1 MKNKYI
7 SLQNMYMDIK
17 KGRSDLSIYEFVE
30 EIKDYMRQRG
40 YKDPSLADVKNFM
53 REISLCDEEIEGM
66 FTMWSVIGLMQEVNG
81 VNKVLSKG
89 HEAEKKELSKGHK
102 EEDKMQRRITDYN
115 SKWDEI
121 VESLLNVD
129 DLVDDG
135 DGERKIPKISDYKLE
150 ESINV
155 LKVPNKMDLFVGL
168 DITEKD
174 KLFLKIVGGDTFHR
188 TVLFVNGE
196 DNAIGFFNIETYIEN
211 GEKKHYLVAKA
222 QNIDFSNHRST
233 KYYFVFCKSNVT
245 YLHKVPIEVE
255 YHNTEMTNTHLCIDF
270 GTSNTTVGCFLD
282 EHYVDDISN
291 LAIINKNVVL
301 NSENVTSF
309 IDIERKKSKDE
320 FDSISYKNIVPTV
333 VYVSDCSNPEEVK
346 YAIGYEATKKMK
358 DDNYCPKASCFM
370 EIKRWTSNLDVYE
383 DIQDQ
388 KGNKATVSRR
398 EIIAAYLKY
407 VIHEAENQF
416 KCHFKNVH
424 ISAPVKL
431 KDKVLDYYEEIL
443 ADFGYVLEKENAID
457 EGIAVLY
464 SIINNQIKDGNYE
477 NGEKEKA
484 LIIDCGGGTSDLAS
498 CEYTIDK
505 DEDGIIN
512 LDINTEY
519 MNGDINFGGNNLTY
533 RIMQYMKV
541 AYANVLRK
549 EERPNIDELINID
562 TNAIFSF
569 IEGELEND
577 EDAKVKERYEEVY
590 KGINEA
596 YAAAESIIPTRYSE
610 YENQTKEIYD
620 KVKNNFYFLWKLA
633 EEMKKEFYRSTS
645 ISRYT
650 FIKDDDKMKDVDLHV
665 NRIEHWRL
673 SMVTENGALKEQPYP
688 NITFT
693 AKEIDKLLR
702 ADIYYLIRKFL
713 NDLYMQK
720 TLDTYSQIKLSGQS
734 SKISI
739 FMESLK
745 EFLPGKKIKSGR
757 INSKGN
763 DAVELKLLC
772 LKGAIMYLHALEM
785 SNIEVSLRNETK
797 NIPISVYIRTQND
810 EDKEMI
816 KQGND
821 WNQRA
826 NRGRITTAGKVV
838 YMYMRNA
845 DKEICEPYKYICE
858 NIKYTETKFED
869 IKKISG
875 GRIKQADI
883 DNLPENKK
891 YFFVFLNKDR
901 WGFNIVPIY
910 RDGKGKLYKGKED
923 FCSFETD
930 ILQESFFDGRK

>member
-1 MKNKYI
+1 
-7 SLQNMYMDIK
+7 
-17 KGRSDLSIYEFVE
+17 
-30 EIKDYMRQRG
+30 
-40 YKDPSLADVKNFM
+40 
-53 REISLCDEEIEGM
+53 
-66 FTMWSVIGLMQEVNG
+66 
-81 VNKVLSKG
+81 
-89 HEAEKKELSKGHK
+89 
-102 EEDKMQRRITDYN
+102 MQRKRTNQNADNKKIKEDAGNMRIKRTNQNAD
-115 SKWDEI
+115 WDKI
-121 VESLLNVD
+121 VESLINVED
-129 DLVDDG
+129 VK
-135 DGERKIPKISDYKLE
+135 ENAENEEVNTPKITDYDLE
-150 ESINV
+150 EGNNIFWI
-155 LKVPNKMDLFVGL
+155 PNKMDLFFDL

-174 KLFLKIVGGDTFHR
+174 KVFLKIQGKELFYR
-188 TVLFVNGE
+188 TVLFVNGV
-196 DNAIGFFNIETYIEN
+196 DNVIGFFEIKSYIEH
-211 GEKKHYLVAKA
+211 GEINHYLTAKA
-222 QNIDFSNHRST
+222 DHINYLNHMST
-233 KYYFVFCKSNVT
+233 KYYFVFCITDSLKL
-245 YLHKVPIEVE
+245 YKVPIEVE
-255 YHNTEMTNTHLCIDF
+255 YHKTETTNTHLCIDF
-270 GTSNTTVGCFLD
+270 GTSNTTIGCFLD

-301 NSENVTSF
+301 NSENVTTF
-309 IDIERKKSKDE
+309 IDKELMDSKDA
-320 FDSISYKNIVPTV
+320 FDSISYQKIVPTV
-333 VYVSDCSNPEEVK
+333 VYVNDCRNQDNID
-346 YAIGYEATKKMK
+346 YAIGYEAARKIK

-388 KGNKATVSRR
+388 WGNKAVVSRR
-398 EIIAAYLKY
+398 DIITEYLKY
-407 VIHEAENQF
+407 VIKAAENQF
-416 KCHFKNVH
+416 KCKFKNIH

-431 KDKVLDYYEEIL
+431 KDKVLDFYEEIL
-443 ADFGYVLEKENAID
+443 AGFGYSLEKENAID

-498 CEYTIDK
+498 CEYTIDR

-519 MNGDINFGGNNLTY
+519 MNGDVNFGGNNLTY
-533 RIMQYMKV
+533 RIMQYMKI
-541 AYANVLRK
+541 AYASVIQKK
-549 EERPNIDELINID
+549 ERLNIDELITTD

-577 EDAKVKERYEEVY
+577 EDTKVKERYEEVY
-590 KGINEA
+590 RGINEA
-596 YAAAESIIPTRYSE
+596 YAWAECIIPTRYSE
-610 YENQTKEIYD
+610 YENQTKEMYD

-650 FIKDDDKMKDVDLHV
+650 FIKEDDKMKDVDLHV
-665 NRIEHWRL
+665 NKIEQWRL
-673 SMVTENGALKEQPYP
+673 SIVNEDGTLKEQPYP

-713 NDLYMQK
+713 NDLYMEK
-720 TLDTYSQIKLSGQS
+720 TLDSYSQIKLSGQS
-734 SKISI
+734 SKINI
-739 FMESLK
+739 FMDSLK

-785 SNIEVSLRNETK
+785 SNIEVTLRNETK
-797 NIPISVYIRTQND
+797 NIPISVFIRTQND

-826 NRGRITTAGKVV
+826 KKGRITTAGKVV
-838 YMYMRNA
+838 YMYMRNV
-845 DKEICEPYKYICE
+845 DKEISEPYKYICE
-858 NIKYTETKFED
+858 NIKYTETKFEE
-869 IKKISG
+869 ITRISE
-875 GRIKQADI
+875 GRIHQDDI
-883 DNLPENKK
+883 DNLPADRK
-891 YFFVFLNKDR
+891 YFFVYLNKNR

-910 RDGKGKLYKGKED
+910 RDSKGNLFKGKED
-923 FCSFETD
+923 FCSFEMD
-930 ILQESFFDGRK
+930 ILQDSFFDGRK

>member
-1 MKNKYI
+1 MLGGIKNTSNEK
-7 SLQNMYMDIK
+7 
-17 KGRSDLSIYEFVE
+17 VE
-30 EIKDYMRQRG
+30 NYFNQKM
-40 YKDPSLADVKNFM
+40 
-53 REISLCDEEIEGM
+53 
-66 FTMWSVIGLMQEVNG
+66 
-81 VNKVLSKG
+81 
-89 HEAEKKELSKGHK
+89 K
-102 EEDKMQRRITDYN
+102 EETNKMLKKRTNYSTD
-115 SKWDEI
+115 WDII
-121 VESLLNVD
+121 VESLINIEKPVNNEGAEE
-129 DLVDDG
+129 V
-135 DGERKIPKISDYKLE
+135 RIPKITDFDLE
-150 ESINV
+150 DGKNLLQIPSKI
-155 LKVPNKMDLFVGL
+155 DLFVGL

-174 KLFLKIVGGDTFHR
+174 KVFLKLLGNDSFCR
-188 TVLFVNGE
+188 TALFVNGS
-196 DNAIGFFNIETYIEN
+196 DNSIGFFSIESYIED
-211 GEKKHYLVAKA
+211 GEKKNYLVAKA
-222 QNIDFSNHRST
+222 NNIDFSNHTST
-233 KYYFVFCKSNVT
+233 KYYFVFCTTNSRKL
-245 YLHKVPIEVE
+245 YKVPVEVE
-255 YHNTEMTNTHLCIDF
+255 YHKTETANTHLCIDF
-270 GTSNTTVGCFLD
+270 GTSNTTIGCFLD

-291 LAIINKNVVL
+291 LAIINKNVIL
-301 NSENVTSF
+301 NSENVTTF
-309 IDIERKKSKDE
+309 IDKELMNSKDE
-320 FDSISYKNIVPTV
+320 FDTISYKKIVPTV
-333 VYVSDCSNPEEVK
+333 VYVTDCSNPESID
-346 YAIGYEATKKMK
+346 YAIGYEATRKMK

-370 EIKRWTSNLDVYE
+370 EIKRWTSNLDVNE

-388 KGNKATVSRR
+388 WGNKATVSRR
-398 EIIAAYLKY
+398 DIITEYLKY
-407 VIHEAENQF
+407 VINEAENQF
-416 KCHFKNVH
+416 KCKFKNVH

-431 KDKVLDYYEEIL
+431 KDKVLDFYEEIL
-443 ADFGYVLEKENAID
+443 AGFGYSLEKENAID

-519 MNGDINFGGNNLTY
+519 MNGDVNFGGNNLTY

-541 AYANVLRK
+541 AYASVIQKK
-549 EERPNIDELINID
+549 ERLNIDELITID

-577 EDAKVKERYEEVY
+577 EDTKVKERYEEVY
-590 KGINEA
+590 KGIKEA
-596 YAAAESIIPTRYSE
+596 YAFAECIIPTRYSE
-610 YENQTKEIYD
+610 YENQTKEVYD

-650 FIKDDDKMKDVDLHV
+650 FIKEDDKMEDVDLHV
-665 NRIEHWRL
+665 NKIEQWRL
-673 SMVTENGALKEQPYP
+673 SIVTENGTLKEQPYP

-720 TLDTYSQIKLSGQS
+720 TLDSYSQIKLSGQS
-734 SKISI
+734 SKINI
-739 FMESLK
+739 FMDSLK

-785 SNIEVSLRNETK
+785 SNIEVTLRNETK
-797 NIPISVYIRTQND
+797 NIPISVFIRTQND

-826 NRGRITTAGKVV
+826 NKGRITTAGKVV
-838 YMYMRNA
+838 YMYMRNV
-845 DKEICEPYKYICE
+845 DKEIGEPYKYVCE
-858 NIKYTETKFED
+858 DIKYTETNFDE
-869 IKKISG
+869 IKKISD
-875 GRIKQADI
+875 GRIHQEDI
-883 DNLPENKK
+883 DNLPADKK

-910 RDGKGKLYKGKED
+910 RDSKGKLYKGKED
-923 FCSFETD
+923 FCSFEMD
-930 ILQESFFDGRK
+930 ILQNSFFDGRK